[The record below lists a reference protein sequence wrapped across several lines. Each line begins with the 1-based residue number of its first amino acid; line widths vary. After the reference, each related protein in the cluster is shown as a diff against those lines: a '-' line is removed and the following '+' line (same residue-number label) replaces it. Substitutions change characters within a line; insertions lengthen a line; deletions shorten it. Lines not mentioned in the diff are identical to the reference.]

1 MQQTVVLRIV
11 YAGLASSGAP
21 VSRRCVRVKQ
31 DNSQRTKCPGGGVD
45 VMKQLKRIM
54 GFPVAVED
62 ESEFD
67 GIFRVPIV
75 TQDDGQGHGISITHG
90 TIGEPV
96 EAITRHDETFFVT
109 PSDWAA
115 AGDEF
120 ELKLEG
126 KLKFAPDV
134 VTSARSVGTALD
146 SAGNQIPGAAVR
158 ISGSKLITGTACY
171 AQLAVS
177 YNAYTTT
184 RQVEIPPRGEE
195 GDEEGFYQSS
205 MIIASECGGLEQIK
219 VEVPQCFEDWAAA
232 QKKLEEERKL
242 LADVSL
248 GWSMCGN
255 KPLKSDPAGVYE
267 HMQTT
272 VGVGYDVCW
281 EGKKCPSLPDP
292 TDCLPDGEEEV

>member
-1 MQQTVVLRIV
+1 MQQVVVLRIA
-11 YAGLASSGAP
+11 YAGPASSGAP

-31 DNSQRTKCPGGGVD
+31 DNSQRTRCPGGGVD
-45 VMKQLKRIM
+45 IMKQLKRIM

-75 TQDDGQGHGISITHG
+75 SQDDGQGHGISITHG
-90 TIGEPV
+90 TVGEPV
-96 EAITRHDETFFVT
+96 EAITRHSETFFVS
-109 PSDWAA
+109 PADWTT
-115 AGDEF
+115 AGDEVAL
-120 ELKLEG
+120 ELTGKLE
-126 KLKFAPDV
+126 FAPDT
-134 VTSARSVGTALD
+134 VTAAQIVGTALD
-146 SAGNQIPGAAVR
+146 SAGNPLLSATVR
-158 ISGSKLITGTACY
+158 ISGSKLITGTACN

-195 GDEEGFYQSS
+195 GDGEGFYASS

-219 VEVPQCFEDWAAA
+219 IDVPQCFEDWAAA

-267 HMQTT
+267 HLQATIGP
-272 VGVGYDVCW
+272 VYDVCW

-292 TDCLPDGEEEV
+292 KDCLPDGEEEV

>member
-1 MQQTVVLRIV
+1 MHVATGSITIT
-11 YAGLASSGAP
+11 GPASSGAA

-31 DNSQRTKCPGGGVD
+31 DNSQRTRCPGGGVD
-45 VMKQLKRIM
+45 IMKQLKRIM

-90 TIGEPV
+90 TVGEPV
-96 EAITRHDETFFVT
+96 EAITRHDETLFAAS
-109 PSDWAA
+109 SDWAA
-115 AGDEF
+115 ADDEVAL
-120 ELKLEG
+120 ELTGKLE
-126 KLKFAPDV
+126 FAPDV
-134 VTSARSVGTALD
+134 VTSARIVGTALD
-146 SAGNQIPGAAVR
+146 SAGNLLLSATVR
-158 ISGSKLITGTACY
+158 ISGSKLITGTACH

-195 GDEEGFYQSS
+195 EDEEGFYQSS
-205 MIIASECGGLEQIK
+205 MIIASECGGLEQVKI
-219 VEVPQCFEDWAAA
+219 EVPQCFEDWAAA
-232 QKKLEEERKL
+232 QKQLEEERKL

-281 EGKKCPSLPDP
+281 EGKCPSLPDP
-292 TDCLPDGEEEV
+292 ADCLPDGEEEV